1 MGRSNAIPHKKAG
14 RPPKKTNLSS
24 KGGRKKK
31 DIFDPSVSVSERTI
45 YRRAEELTAQCNYN
59 IQIIELALT
68 IAKKQNGID
77 SRAVVVSEKSDAIK
91 HNEESALAIFLDLD
105 FSVYQYKNLTADC
118 LNRNCRIFPNYNK
131 IAAAKKNCLVEILKN
146 SESEVMVS
154 LQNMLNKS
162 IERLCELK
170 AKDWSSMS
178 LFNLEFIVS
187 LGFDSS
193 SGHVSPNQ
201 VAVDQN
207 NNNNTTQVSLF
218 VSCLNIIQMSC
229 TLEGF
234 ENEWINPTPQS
245 IRFTRP
251 LRMSFEKENNEAI
264 NQEIERI
271 NYEIDHLKVHNFKLD
286 NDKTVRFKYDVY
298 KTLFDGK
305 CVNTLVKNN
314 ATCRCPMCLK
324 TTHQFG
330 NPACDFTPLKSS
342 LSFGLSSLHAEIKVF
357 EHLLHISYR
366 LELGEWDIRADMQD
380 RFKERKK
387 KIQDIL
393 YTKIGVKVDLCL
405 QGHGTTN
412 TGNVARRCF
421 ENSELFAECLEINSV
436 LVKNLAHILLCFKSK
451 KELDLDKLEKLCIE
465 TYWLHYSS
473 YEWSRMNPSTH
484 KLLMHGCQ
492 ICRQFPLPIAY
503 FSEDS
508 SEAWHKLNRSNL
520 KSGSR
525 QCSREY
531 RLLDTFNK
539 AVYLSDPKISMTH
552 VADRLK
558 FRKNLDAPEEVKEF
572 FIRTPTSQD
581 EDIMEID

>member
-1 MGRSNAIPHKKAG
+1 MLRQMIQVIP
-14 RPPKKTNLSS
+14 
-24 KGGRKKK
+24 
-31 DIFDPSVSVSERTI
+31 
-45 YRRAEELTAQCNYN
+45 
-59 IQIIELALT
+59 ELANLRSIST
-68 IAKKQNGID
+68 DFERSIIIAVREVLPNARLSGCLFHYMQ
-77 SRAVVVSEKSDAIK
+77 
-91 HNEESALAIFLDLD
+91 ALRR
-105 FSVYQYKNLTADC
+105 YWYWK
-118 LNRNCRIFPNYNK
+118 CRILDEFHN
-131 IAAAKKNCLVEILKN
+131 IL
-146 SESEVMVS
+146 EY
-154 LQNMLNKS
+154 
-162 IERLCELK
+162 
-170 AKDWSSMS
+170 AMS
-178 LFNLEFIVS
+178 LAYLPAENMEAGFNVVMGLMNYHNVPNADRFNTYFRLENDN
-187 LGFDSS
+187 GD
-193 SGHVSPNQ
+193 
-201 VAVDQN
+201 
-207 NNNNTTQVSLF
+207 
-218 VSCLNIIQMSC
+218 
-229 TLEGF
+229 
-234 ENEWINPTPQS
+234 ENE
-245 IRFTRP
+245 
-251 LRMSFEKENNEAI
+251 
-264 NQEIERI
+264 
-271 NYEIDHLKVHNFKLD
+271 NYEEDD
-286 NDKTVRFKYDVY
+286 
-298 KTLFDGK
+298 
-305 CVNTLVKNN
+305 TLVDELH
-314 ATCRCPMCLK
+314 RI
-324 TTHQFG
+324 
-330 NPACDFTPLKSS
+330 
-342 LSFGLSSLHAEIKVF
+342 GLNVFIAQDEI
-357 EHLLHISYR
+357 
-366 LELGEWDIRADMQD
+366 D